1 MKKILTILTLVAM
14 IMVAGCV
21 DLDDILR
28 RLDEQERELATMKSL
43 VDAMDKK
50 ISVQSFKELADK
62 SGYELTMS
70 DGSKIVLKHGA
81 KGEKGEQGN
90 PGQHGDANLTIT
102 EESGVVTIVYKG
114 ITYTLPKYVL
124 KMTFT
129 TAKSVGQ
136 KIGLLID
143 AAEADR
149 ANVWIDLN
157 NNGVKDAGEEVTEF
171 YSDIEY
177 TLGSQTVTIYGKV
190 TRLFCKENQL
200 TSLDVSKN
208 TALEWLDCFDN
219 PLASLDVSN
228 NTELNILT
236 CCYNQLTSL
245 DVSNNIALSSLDCGF
260 NQLTSLDVSNN
271 ANLWSLSCSENK
283 LTSLNVSNNTKLAS
297 LLCYRNQLTAL
308 EVSNNTKLE
317 YLWCDDNKIS
327 GGNMTALVNS
337 LPNRTGKEAGKF
349 RVIAV
354 GSGDEQNVIN
364 ATQAATAKSKN
375 WSVQDGD
382 GNPYTP

>member
-1 MKKILTILTLVAM
+1 
-14 IMVAGCV
+14 
-21 DLDDILR
+21 
-28 RLDEQERELATMKSL
+28 
-43 VDAMDKK
+43 
-50 ISVQSFKELADK
+50 
-62 SGYELTMS
+62 
-70 DGSKIVLKHGA
+70 
-81 KGEKGEQGN
+81 
-90 PGQHGDANLTIT
+90 
-102 EESGVVTIVYKG
+102 
-114 ITYTLPKYVL
+114 
-124 KMTFT
+124 MTFT

-157 NNGVKDAGEEVTEF
+157 NNSVKDAGEEVTEF